1 MAQVATNRSHDER
14 HPWVARARGNGMLIC
29 WTRALAI
36 RAALAAAALPA
47 SGFAAFSGDIAAGEV
62 VFAKC
67 APCHSITHPTNRM
80 GPHLMGVVGRRVGSV
95 PGFSYSEAMTRA
107 GESGTMWTPDLLAR
121 FASSPRKTIPGNS
134 MRFYGLWSDSDIANL
149 VAYLESVPAH

>member
-1 MAQVATNRSHDER
+1 MSIRWA
-14 HPWVARARGNGMLIC
+14 
-29 WTRALAI
+29 RALAV
-36 RAALAAAALPA
+36 RAALVSAALPG
-47 SGFAAFSGDIAAGEV
+47 SGFTAFSGDIAAGEA

-95 PGFSYSEAMTRA
+95 PGFSYSEAMIRA
-107 GESGTMWTPDLLAR
+107 GASGMVWTPDLLTR

-134 MRFYGLWSDSDIANL
+134 MRFYGLWSEADIANL
-149 VAYLESVPAH
+149 VAYLESIPAP